1 MRASSS
7 EAARTTSGPVSTA
20 DGSVVDRVIV
30 RKSWNRTLMLIVRA
44 AMCGAAQAAGHGVG
58 EPHQL
63 VLQGVEAVVVAGEG
77 LLVADRLRPLVRHDV
92 AIVDAHRQPAQMR
105 PVGGTQGRDGSP
117 LVDARQLADRVDPE
131 AVQLLEGLGA
141 DPPQRLH
148 RQRVEEREDL
158 AVVDDLDAEPWLRA
172 VRSDAGLGRL
182 GGQLGHE
189 LGGGHPHRAREA
201 LLVEARRP

>member
-1 MRASSS
+1 MLA
-7 EAARTTSGPVSTA
+7 ELA
-20 DGSVVDRVIV
+20 DG
-30 RKSWNRTLMLIVRA
+30 
-44 AMCGAAQAAGHGVG
+44 
-58 EPHQL
+58 
-63 VLQGVEAVVVAGEG
+63 
-77 LLVADRLRPLVRHDV
+77 
-92 AIVDAHRQPAQMR
+92 
-105 PVGGTQGRDGSP
+105 
-117 LVDARQLADRVDPE
+117 VDPE

-158 AVVDDLDAEPWLRA
+158 AVVDDLDAEPWFRT

-201 LLVEARRP
+201 LLVEDGGPDLGADRRPVTVEPACARDVEERFVEGDGLDQRGEGREDRHHALG